1 MDFWANVGVDVETAA
16 ATGITINAISKA
28 NPGVVTYTGTD
39 PANGDY
45 VRFSVA
51 GMVELHE
58 RIGRVANVNAGSNTF
73 EIEGE
78 NTTNYETF
86 TSGTFSV
93 LTFGVSMSNV
103 QDVNVSGGEPEFADI
118 TTIHDQVRRRVPTV
132 VSPFS
137 LAFGCLFAPTD
148 SAMIELKEATT
159 ELTKRAVRLRF
170 ASGSKMAFDSYV
182 SAAGIPTGAAQDVVK
197 TNVSLEAQG
206 VPSIWST

>member
-1 MDFWANVGVDVETAA
+1 
-16 ATGITINAISKA
+16 
-28 NPGVVTYTGTD
+28 
-39 PANGDY
+39 
-45 VRFSVA
+45 
-51 GMVELHE
+51 
-58 RIGRVANVNAGSNTF
+58 
-73 EIEGE
+73 
-78 NTTNYETF
+78 
-86 TSGTFSV
+86 
-93 LTFGVSMSNV
+93 
-103 QDVNVSGGEPEFADI
+103 
-118 TTIHDQVRRRVPTV
+118 
-132 VSPFS
+132 